1 MTLEEERAF
10 AQLRAENAELRQ
22 LLVAGE
28 VRVAELRQQL
38 AAALVRIGELEA
50 QVDPRGEPPAVEKP
64 SRKPTAGERPPR
76 KRRAAAH
83 NRSRQ
88 RMVATRVERH
98 ALEHCPE
105 CAYRLAGE
113 SLDYS
118 RQVIEL
124 PPPQPVEVIEHQVV
138 KRWCPH
144 CGRWRSPQL
153 DLQGQVLGQGRIG
166 VRVAALVAYL
176 RTTLGVPV
184 AKVQAYLLTLHNLHL
199 SQGAIVEL
207 AHAVRR
213 QLQGTAD
220 QLLVQVRQ
228 QPVVHQDETG
238 WRQDGQNGY
247 IWLTASAGPA
257 AVRYYEYSPSRSHHV
272 AQRLLGNRFQGVL
285 VSDFYAAYNLIPGRH
300 QRCWVHLL
308 RDLHKLKEAQA
319 EQVAV
324 LAWAQAVRQVY
335 DEAQR
340 WLAANPTPTL
350 VQRQSCYQQY
360 LQRICTLGQQYAF
373 SDQHPCY
380 VLAKRLL
387 RHQDELF
394 QFVLQPGVP
403 ADNNLA
409 ERSLRPLVILR
420 KISGGTRSD
429 AGTQTRLTL
438 ASLLAT
444 WQARQLNPF
453 RECLVALQQTTPIAH
468 AASP

>member
-1 MTLEEERAF
+1 MCIDGEGER
-10 AQLRAENAELRQ
+10 LRGENAELRQ
-22 LLVAGE
+22 ALAVAQE
-28 VRVAELRQQL
+28 QL
-38 AAALVRIGELEA
+38 AVALVRIAELEA
-50 QVDPRGEPPAVEKP
+50 QLSEGGGSPAPVK
-64 SRKPTAGERPPR
+64 PPR
-76 KRRAAAH
+76 QKAASGGRRQKRAAVH
-83 NRSRQ
+83 NKARR
-88 RMVATRVERH
+88 RMAATRIERH
-98 ALEHCPE
+98 VLERCPD

-124 PPPQPVEVIEHQVV
+124 PAPQPVEVIEHQVV
-138 KRWCPH
+138 KRWCPS
-144 CGRWRSPQL
+144 CARWRSPQL
-153 DLQGQVLGQGRIG
+153 DLRGQVLGHGRLG

-184 AKVQAYLLTLHNLHL
+184 AKVQAYLLTLHNLPL

-207 AHAVRR
+207 THAVRR
-213 QLQGTAD
+213 QLQGAAD

-247 IWLTASAGPA
+247 VWLTASDGLA
-257 AVRYYEYSPSRSHHV
+257 AVRYYAYSPSRSHHV
-272 AQRLLGNRFQGVL
+272 AQRLLGERFRGVL

-308 RDLHKLKEAQA
+308 RDLHKLKEAPAAPA
-319 EQVAV
+319 EV
-324 LAWAQAVRQVY
+324 LTWAQAVRQVF
-335 DEAQR
+335 DEAQL
-340 WLAANPTPTL
+340 WSAANPTPTPA
-350 VQRQSCYQQY
+350 QRQACYQQCQ
-360 LQRICTLGQQYAF
+360 QRICLLGQQYAF
-373 SDQHPCY
+373 RAQHPCQA
-380 VLAKRLL
+380 LAKRLL

-394 QFVLQPGVP
+394 QFVLTPGVP

-409 ERSLRPLVILR
+409 ERSLRPLVVLR

-429 AGTQTRLTL
+429 AGTRTRLTL

-453 RECLVALQQTTPIAH
+453 LECLAALQQPAPAAQ